1 MMSYSLATLWY
12 ERQRYLPGVL
22 AVAFSCLLI
31 ALQCGLLLGLFSI
44 TSLPID
50 NTTADLWVGHPE
62 VPSVDLGRPIPA
74 SWQSYLAVPE
84 VERCEIYMQGFAYW
98 DKPTGGVELCMVI
111 GSRMDKDALGA
122 VGFLTPEMRAQLS
135 EPGAIILDESEFSR
149 LGVTKIGDYAEVT
162 GKRVRIVNTTR
173 GIKSLAGPYI
183 FCNVETARGLLRLSE
198 DQTMFILAR
207 CRSKADAAVV
217 AKRLEEYRS
226 SPPTSISTLPGSAAN
241 HEGGLP
247 PKMSAFTS
255 EAFSLRSRI
264 HWLTKTKAGIALGCA
279 AALGL
284 LVGAVVTSQTL
295 YAATAASLK
304 EYAVLR
310 AMGIPRWRMAA
321 TVLAQSFWVGV
332 AGVALALPT
341 VYALARIGDE
351 LGTKVLLPWELLALA
366 VSVTMVMAML
376 SGLAALRSLRLIE
389 PVALL
394 R

>member
-1 MMSYSLATLWY
+1 MSYSLATLWHD
-12 ERQRYLPGVL
+12 RQRYVPGVL

-50 NTTADLWVGHPE
+50 NTNADIWVGHPD
-62 VPSVDLGRPIPA
+62 VPSVDLGRPIRA
-74 SWQSYLAVPE
+74 AWQSYLAMPE
-84 VERCEIYMQGFAYW
+84 IERFEVYLQGFAYW

-111 GSRMDKDALGA
+111 GSRLGPDSLGA
-122 VGFLTPEMRAQLS
+122 INALTPEMRQQLT
-135 EPGAIILDESEFSR
+135 EPGAIIIDESEFDR
-149 LGVTKIGDYAEVT
+149 LGVHGVGDYAEIA
-162 GKRVRIVNTTR
+162 GHKVRIVNATR
-173 GIKSLAGPYI
+173 GIKSLAGPYV
-183 FCNVETARGLLRLSE
+183 FCNVETARPLLHLTQ
-198 DQTMFILAR
+198 DQTMFLLAR
-207 CRSKADAAVV
+207 CRSDADPEVV
-217 AKRLEEYRS
+217 AKRLAEYRATQ
-226 SPPTSISTLPGSAAN
+226 PTSVNYHSLKEAA
-241 HEGGLP
+241 ESPLP
-247 PKMSAFTS
+247 PKMSAFTKD
-255 EAFSLRSRI
+255 EFSFRSRW

-295 YAATAASLK
+295 YAATAASMK

-341 VYALARIGDE
+341 VYGLAQVGNE
-351 LGTKVLLPWELLALA
+351 LGAKVLLPWQLIVLA
-366 VSVTMVMAML
+366 VTVTMVMAML
-376 SGLAALRSLRLIE
+376 SGLLALRSLRLVE

>member
-1 MMSYSLATLWY
+1 MSYSMATLWY

-50 NTTADLWVGHPE
+50 NTAADIWVGYPE
-62 VPSVDLGRPIPA
+62 VLSVDLDGSIPA
-74 SWQSYLAVPE
+74 AWQAYVDAMPQVDRSELF
-84 VERCEIYMQGFAYW
+84 IQGFAYW
-98 DKPTGGVELCMVI
+98 DKPTGGLELCMIV
-111 GSRMDKDALGA
+111 GSRLGEKALGA
-122 VGFLTPEMRAQLS
+122 MPFLTAEMRSQLT
-135 EPGAIILDESEFSR
+135 EPGTIVIDQSEFDR
-149 LGVTKIGDYAEVT
+149 LGIDNVGDCAEINSKKI
-162 GKRVRIVNTTR
+162 RVVNTTT
-173 GIKSLAGPYI
+173 GVKSLAGPYV
-183 FCNVETARGLLRLSE
+183 FCSVDTARNLLRMTE
-198 DQTMFILAR
+198 DQTRFILVR
-207 CRSKADAAVV
+207 CRNKADAKTVIQGLDKYQA
-217 AKRLEEYRS
+217 S
-226 SPPTSISTLPGSAAN
+226 QPTSTNYRLSKPMS
-241 HEGGLP
+241 EYPLP
-247 PKMSAFTS
+247 PKLSAFTS
-255 EAFSLRSRI
+255 EGFSLRSRL

-321 TVLAQSFWVGV
+321 TVLAQSFWIGI
-332 AGVALALPT
+332 AGVALALPS
-341 VYALARIGDE
+341 VYGLAEIGNMM
-351 LGTKVLLPWELLALA
+351 GTKVLLPWELLALSI
-366 VSVTMVMAML
+366 VVTMLMAML